1 MDYKESGVDIKA
13 GYEVVS
19 RVKKLASST
28 NIKGVLGGIG
38 HFGAFFEIAKDE
50 YKEPVLV
57 SGTDGVGTKLK
68 IAFMADKHDTIGI
81 DAVAMSVNDV
91 VCCGAKPLFFLDY
104 LALNKVDPDI
114 VEQILSGIAEGCRQ
128 AGCALIGG
136 ETAEMSDLYGKS
148 EYDIAGFCVGVV
160 EKSKIVDGSKVAK
173 GDRLIALPSTGLHSN
188 GFSLARKVIFEMA
201 GLNVESGVDGFD
213 RSIGEELLVPTKI
226 YVKAA
231 LSVFDS
237 FDISAVAHI
246 TGGGLPENVGRLLK
260 DGLCAKID
268 PSSWTVPKIFKLIA
282 EKGEI
287 EQDEMFNVFNM
298 GIGMVFAVREK
309 DEMRVVE
316 KLKSLGEKPFVIG
329 TIEQGEKKVIIK

>member
-19 RVKKLASST
+19 RVKKLAAST

-38 HFGAFFEIAKDE
+38 HFGAFFEIAKDD

-68 IAFMADKHDTIGI
+68 IAFMSDKHDTIGI

-173 GDRLIALPSTGLHSN
+173 GDKLIALPSSGLHSN
-188 GFSLARKVIFEMA
+188 GFSLARKVIFETA
-201 GLNVESGVDGFD
+201 GLNVESKVDGFD
-213 RSIGEELLVPTKI
+213 RNIGEELLVPTKI
-226 YVKAA
+226 YVKA
-231 LSVFDS
+231 
-237 FDISAVAHI
+237 
-246 TGGGLPENVGRLLK
+246 
-260 DGLCAKID
+260 
-268 PSSWTVPKIFKLIA
+268 
-282 EKGEI
+282 
-287 EQDEMFNVFNM
+287 
-298 GIGMVFAVREK
+298 
-309 DEMRVVE
+309 
-316 KLKSLGEKPFVIG
+316 
-329 TIEQGEKKVIIK
+329 